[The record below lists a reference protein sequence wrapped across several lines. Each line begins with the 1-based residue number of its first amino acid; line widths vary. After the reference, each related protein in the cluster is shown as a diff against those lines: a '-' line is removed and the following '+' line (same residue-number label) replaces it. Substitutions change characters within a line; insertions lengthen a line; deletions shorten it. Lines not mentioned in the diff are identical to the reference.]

1 MFDFAPEC
9 ISISGWK
16 NSSTQIVNVQSFF
29 SYLMQ
34 NQAQRI
40 TWRYSTNESYI
51 TNIVFN
57 SKIITWY
64 ADSNLNQ
71 FNKSNE
77 TYYYFVL
84 KQ

>member
-1 MFDFAPEC
+1 
-9 ISISGWK
+9 
-16 NSSTQIVNVQSFF
+16 
-29 SYLMQ
+29 MQ
-34 NQAQRI
+34 NQVDRI
-40 TWRYSTNESYI
+40 WWRYSNNEVYI

-64 ADSNLNQ
+64 AQSELSQ

>member
-1 MFDFAPEC
+1 MFDFEPEC
-9 ISISGWK
+9 ISIFGWK
-16 NSSTQIVNVQSFF
+16 SASNKIINVQSFF

-34 NQAQRI
+34 NQVEHI
-40 TWRYSTNESYI
+40 TWRYSTNDCYI

-64 ADSNLNQ
+64 AESNLNQ

-77 TYYYFVL
+77 TYYYFVF

>member
-9 ISISGWK
+9 ISIFGWK
-16 NSSTQIVNVQSFF
+16 FTSTKIINVQSFF

-34 NQAQRI
+34 NQVESI
-40 TWRYSTNESYI
+40 SWRYSENEEYI

-64 ADSNLNQ
+64 AQSNLSQ
-71 FNKSNE
+71 FNKSND